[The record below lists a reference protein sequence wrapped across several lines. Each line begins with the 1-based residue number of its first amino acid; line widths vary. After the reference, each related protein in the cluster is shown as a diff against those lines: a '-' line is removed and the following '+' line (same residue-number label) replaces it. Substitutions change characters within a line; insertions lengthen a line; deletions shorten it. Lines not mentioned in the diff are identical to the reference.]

1 MYHRI
6 DLFVAYNNTNVHEEY
21 KISHINNS
29 DLSNVITQGLLK
41 EYWSIC
47 KRAQKTDKNK
57 SFKT

>member
-47 KRAQKTDKNK
+47 KKGLEDG
-57 SFKT
+57 